1 MIWAIPPLSPQQSD
15 LHFIDN
21 NSTHIPPSFKI
32 PLPDDI
38 LRHSHEI
45 LGLMTVSSWYFGS
58 GSSESVYF
66 DFFYTSKIQKF
77 KIIIKPDLSYASLHV
92 INRISELISDDLIT
106 SLGRYSTCK
115 DQICEDALVYLRNIP
130 SRKTLGGYAGLI
142 LTSAPSFNVVM
153 QWNGS
158 VESICPAS
166 GRFVY
171 WPRCRD
177 GERTFSRSR
186 IVVID
191 LF

>member
-1 MIWAIPPLSPQQSD
+1 MIFYVTVMKFSD
-15 LHFIDN
+15 WWQYLRGISDQDLRSRSISTFFI
-21 NSTHIPPSFKI
+21 
-32 PLPDDI
+32 L
-38 LRHSHEI
+38 
-45 LGLMTVSSWYFGS
+45 
-58 GSSESVYF
+58 
-66 DFFYTSKIQKF
+66 QKF
-77 KIIIKPDLSYASLHV
+77 KNSKPSSNPTSVASLHV
-92 INRISELISDDLIT
+92 INSISELISDDLIT

-166 GRFVY
+166 GKFVY

-191 LF
+191 LFWIYYSAVLCGSARLGSDTKGNKTRN